1 MMPGVRQLIEVG
13 ALGLAKSLRE
23 VAVKKHR
30 SVISTLILLALV
42 SLNCAQTAKK
52 KEAEPSLAAM
62 PQLLWQYDTGG

>member
-1 MMPGVRQLIEVG
+1 VKKYLGVIS
-13 ALGLAKSLRE
+13 ALG
-23 VAVKKHR
+23 
-30 SVISTLILLALV
+30 LLALV